1 MPWHSVES
9 GLHYQ
14 FESMIYSSSSPIRFD
29 DALPPETDVVVIG
42 GGVIGVST
50 AWFLAKSGV
59 RVTLC
64 EKGRVAGEQ
73 SSRNWG
79 WVRQQGRDEAE
90 LPIMMESNRIW
101 QGLSEEIGVDT
112 GFRQHGVVY
121 VAETENEMSEFS
133 DWVELAG
140 QYGLESYLMT
150 SAQIAEKV
158 RGFHGAW
165 LGGVITPS
173 DGRAEPFVTVPALA
187 EDCRNKG
194 VLIKENCAV
203 RGVSVHS
210 GKIAG
215 VITEHGE
222 IRSQAVLCAAG
233 AWSSIFSGHVGQQ
246 FPQLS
251 VKSTVVR
258 TAKTADIFPG
268 NASCGNLALRRR
280 QDGGYTLAP
289 SGIHEHFINR
299 DSFRFFRSFLPNL
312 IESWSETRLRFGED
326 APGGWSA
333 TRIWKDNERSPFE
346 RNRVL
351 NPMPA
356 KSTLN
361 ILRQRLKQRLPS
373 MGEIEFVECWA
384 GMIDTTPDVVPV
396 MDAVPSLPGYYLASG
411 FSGHGFGIGPAA
423 GRVMADLIQGNPVGH
438 DLSRF
443 RFSRFNDGS
452 KIKRG
457 PSL

>member
-1 MPWHSVES
+1 
-9 GLHYQ
+9 
-14 FESMIYSSSSPIRFD
+14 MIYSTDSPVQFD

-50 AWFLAKSGV
+50 AWFLAKAGIH
-59 RVTLC
+59 VTIC

-90 LPIMMESNRIW
+90 LPIMMESNGIW
-101 QGLSEEIGVDT
+101 RGLSEEIGVDI

-121 VAETENEMSEFS
+121 VAETEQEMSEYS
-133 DWVELAG
+133 DWVALARH
-140 QYGLESYLMT
+140 YGLESNLLT
-150 SAQIAEKV
+150 ARQVEEKV
-158 RGFHGAW
+158 RGFNGAW

-173 DGRAEPFVTVPALA
+173 DGRAEPFAAVPALA
-187 EDCRNKG
+187 EGCRNLG

-203 RGVSVHS
+203 RGLSVQS
-210 GKIAG
+210 GKVTG
-215 VITEHGE
+215 VITELGE
-222 IRSQAVLCAAG
+222 IKSQAVLCAAG
-233 AWSSIFSGHVGQQ
+233 AWSSIFSGHVGLN

-258 TAKTADIFPG
+258 TAKTPDIFPG
-268 NASCGNLALRRR
+268 NASCGDLALRRR

-299 DSFRFFRSFLPNL
+299 DSFRFFRPFLPNL
-312 IESWSETRLRFGED
+312 IESWSETSLRIGED

-333 TRIWKDNERSPFE
+333 TRTWGEDERSPFE
-346 RNRVL
+346 FNRVL
-351 NPMPA
+351 NPVPA
-356 KSTLN
+356 ESTLR
-361 ILRQRLKQRLPS
+361 ILRKRLRQRLPA
-373 MGEIEFVECWA
+373 MGEIQFVESWA

-396 MDAVPSLPGYYLASG
+396 MDAVPSIPGFYLASG

-423 GRVMADLIQGNPVGH
+423 GRVMADMIQGNSLDH
-438 DLSRF
+438 DLTRF
-443 RFSRFNDGS
+443 RFSRFSDGS
-452 KIKRG
+452 KAKRG